1 MKLALIVPGGVDR
14 SGERRVIPALLALLR
29 ELTVEHDVHVFSLWQ
44 EEARADWLLCGAQV
58 HNIGRGRERWRTLAA
73 LAAEHRRAPFDRL
86 QAIWSGA
93 CGQIAVAAGLWLR
106 VPSAVHVAG
115 GELAD
120 VPDIGYGGGRQWY
133 RRLIERTTLR
143 AAGEVTAASQPLI
156 AQLARLGVRAQRATL
171 GVDRPMWPVQQPVRR
186 APHES
191 LRCIH
196 VASLNAVKDQRT
208 LLRAMRLLRESGVNF
223 RLDVV
228 GEDTLAGS
236 IQALAHRYG
245 LEHHA
250 RFHGF
255 LTQQQLRPLLA
266 HAHVLVMSSRHEAGP
281 VVVLEAARVG
291 VPTVGTAVGH
301 IAEWAPA
308 AARAVP
314 VCDAGALAMELAA
327 LAANE
332 DERLLLAQA
341 AQRRCETDLQ
351 QRLARRLQPPAA
363 GRTPDTAECT

>member
-29 ELTVEHDVHVFSLWQ
+29 ELSVTHDVHVFALWQ
-44 EEARADWLLCGAQV
+44 EEARADWPLCGAHV

-120 VPDIGYGGGRQWY
+120 VRDIGYGGGRRGY
-133 RRLIERTTLR
+133 RRLLERLTLG

-156 AQLARLGVRAQRATL
+156 AQLARLGVQARRATL
-171 GVDRPMWPVQQPVRR
+171 GFDRQLWPAQLPMRR
-186 APHES
+186 APHET

-208 LLRAMRLLRESGVNF
+208 LLRAMRLLHESGVNF

-236 IQALAHRYG
+236 MQTLAHRYG
-245 LEHHA
+245 LA
-250 RFHGF
+250 QKTRFHGF

-301 IAEWAPA
+301 IAEWAPT

-314 VCDAGALAMELAA
+314 VCDAVGLATELAA

-332 DERLLLAQA
+332 NERLLLAHG
-341 AQRRCETDLQ
+341 AQRRCDADLLQ
-351 QRLARRLQPPAA
+351 GPASRLQPAAA
-363 GRTPDTAECT
+363 GTTADTAECT